1 MSIILPNFINPKECF
16 LKSLFITATNT
27 NIGKTYSS
35 HILADYLNSIG
46 IKTIISKPIETGDD
60 GNTILD
66 CQKHY
71 QYNLKIDKTLSL
83 EDINFYRYKLPAS
96 PFVAKIYE
104 HIEIDFDL
112 IARNLHRLSSKCDV
126 LLIEGAGGLMVPIDQ
141 NHNMLD
147 LAMFLEASLL
157 LVSGDKLGMLNDL
170 LLNIE
175 LLKIR
180 EISCIYAINLM
191 DEKTYKSISKPY
203 VEYLNTKLTNPIYI
217 LQKDISKIASDF
229 LSF

>member
-1 MSIILPNFINPKECF
+1 M
-16 LKSLFITATNT
+16 
-27 NIGKTYSS
+27 
-35 HILADYLNSIG
+35 G

-66 CQKHY
+66 CQKHH
-71 QYNLKIDKTLSL
+71 QYNLKIDKTLCL

-104 HIEIDFDL
+104 HTEIDFNL
-112 IARNLHRLSSKCDV
+112 IAKNLNRLSSKCDV

-147 LAMFLEASLL
+147 LAMFLKASLL
-157 LVSGDKLGMLNDL
+157 LISGDKLGMLNDL

-180 EISCIYAINLM
+180 QIPCTYAINLI
-191 DEKTYKSISKPY
+191 DEKAYKTISKPY
-203 VEYLNTKLTNPIYI
+203 IEYLNTKLTNPIYI

-229 LSF
+229 LAF

>member
-1 MSIILPNFINPKECF
+1 M
-16 LKSLFITATNT
+16 KSLFITATNT
-27 NIGKTYSS
+27 NIGKTYST

-60 GNTILD
+60 GETILD

-96 PFVAKIYE
+96 PFVAKISE
-104 HIEIDFDL
+104 PIEVDFDL
-112 IARNLHRLSSKCDV
+112 IAQNLNRLSSKCDV
-126 LLIEGAGGLMVPIDQ
+126 LLIEGAGGLMVPIDE

-147 LAMFLEASLL
+147 LAILLEASLL
-157 LVSGDKLGMLNDL
+157 LISGDRLGMLNDL

-175 LLKIR
+175 LLKMR
-180 EISCIYAINLM
+180 QISCIYAINLI
-191 DEKTYKSISKPY
+191 DEKTYETISKPY

-217 LQKDISKIASDF
+217 LQKDISKIALDF

>member
-1 MSIILPNFINPKECF
+1 M
-16 LKSLFITATNT
+16 KSLFITATNT
-27 NIGKTYSS
+27 NIGKTYST

-71 QYNLKIDKTLSL
+71 QYNLKIDRTLRL

-96 PFVAKIYE
+96 PFVAKIFE
-104 HIEIDFDL
+104 PIEVDFDL
-112 IARNLHRLSSKCDV
+112 ISQNLNRLSSKCDV
-126 LLIEGAGGLMVPIDQ
+126 LLIEGAGGLMVPI
-141 NHNMLD
+141 NEHHNMLD
-147 LAMFLEASLL
+147 LAMFLKASLFL
-157 LVSGDKLGMLNDL
+157 ISGDRLGMLNDL

-175 LLKIR
+175 LLKMR
-180 EISCIYAINLM
+180 QISCIYGINLI
-191 DEKTYKSISKPY
+191 DEKAYEAISKPY
-203 VEYLNTKLTNPIYI
+203 IEYLNTKLTNPIYI
-217 LQKDISKIASDF
+217 LQKDISKIALDF

>member
-1 MSIILPNFINPKECF
+1 M
-16 LKSLFITATNT
+16 KSLFITATNT
-27 NIGKTYSS
+27 NIGKTYST

-71 QYNLKIDKTLSL
+71 QYNLKIDKTLRL

-96 PFVAKIYE
+96 PFVAKIFE
-104 HIEIDFDL
+104 PIEVDFDL
-112 IARNLHRLSSKCDV
+112 IAQNLNRLSSKCDV
-126 LLIEGAGGLMVPIDQ
+126 LLIEGAGGLMVPI
-141 NHNMLD
+141 NEHHNMLD
-147 LAMFLEASLL
+147 LAMFLKASLF
-157 LVSGDKLGMLNDL
+157 LVSGDRLGMLNDL

-175 LLKIR
+175 LLKMR
-180 EISCIYAINLM
+180 QISCIYGINLI
-191 DEKTYKSISKPY
+191 DEKAYETISKPY
-203 VEYLNTKLTNPIYI
+203 IEYLNTKLTNPIYI
-217 LQKDISKIASDF
+217 LQKDISKIALDF

>member
-1 MSIILPNFINPKECF
+1 M
-16 LKSLFITATNT
+16 KSLFITATNT
-27 NIGKTYSS
+27 NIGKTYST

-71 QYNLKIDKTLSL
+71 QYNLKIDKTLHL

-96 PFVAKIYE
+96 PFVAKIFE
-104 HIEIDFDL
+104 PIEVDFDL
-112 IARNLHRLSSKCDV
+112 IAQNLNRLSSKCDV
-126 LLIEGAGGLMVPIDQ
+126 LLIEGAGGLMVPI
-141 NHNMLD
+141 NEHHNMLD
-147 LAMFLEASLL
+147 LAMFLKASLF
-157 LVSGDKLGMLNDL
+157 LVSGDRLGMLNDL

-175 LLKIR
+175 LLKMR
-180 EISCIYAINLM
+180 QISCIYGINLI
-191 DEKTYKSISKPY
+191 DEKAYETISKPY
-203 VEYLNTKLTNPIYI
+203 IEYLNTKLTNPIYI
-217 LQKDISKIASDF
+217 LQKDISKIALDF

>member
-1 MSIILPNFINPKECF
+1 M
-16 LKSLFITATNT
+16 KSLFITATNT
-27 NIGKTYSS
+27 NIGKTYST

-71 QYNLKIDKTLSL
+71 QYNLKIDKTLRL

-96 PFVAKIYE
+96 PFVAKIFE
-104 HIEIDFDL
+104 PIEVDFDL
-112 IARNLHRLSSKCDV
+112 ISQNLNRLSSKCDV
-126 LLIEGAGGLMVPIDQ
+126 LLIEGAGGLMVPI
-141 NHNMLD
+141 NEHHNMLD
-147 LAMFLEASLL
+147 LAMFLKASLF
-157 LVSGDKLGMLNDL
+157 LVSGDRLGMLNDL

-175 LLKIR
+175 LLKMR
-180 EISCIYAINLM
+180 QISCIYGINLI
-191 DEKTYKSISKPY
+191 DEKAYETISKPY
-203 VEYLNTKLTNPIYI
+203 IEYLNTKLTNPIYI
-217 LQKDISKIASDF
+217 LQKDISKIALDF

>member
-1 MSIILPNFINPKECF
+1 M
-16 LKSLFITATNT
+16 KSLFITATNT
-27 NIGKTYSS
+27 NIGKTYST

-71 QYNLKIDKTLSL
+71 QYNLKIDKSLCL

-96 PFVAKIYE
+96 PFVAKIFE
-104 HIEIDFDL
+104 PIEVDFDL
-112 IARNLHRLSSKCDV
+112 IAQNLNRLSSKCDV
-126 LLIEGAGGLMVPIDQ
+126 LLIEGAGGLMVPI
-141 NHNMLD
+141 NEHHNMLD
-147 LAMFLEASLL
+147 LAMFLKASLF
-157 LVSGDKLGMLNDL
+157 LVSGDRLGMLNDL

-175 LLKIR
+175 LLKMR
-180 EISCIYAINLM
+180 QISCIYGINLI
-191 DEKTYKSISKPY
+191 DEKAYETISKPY
-203 VEYLNTKLTNPIYI
+203 IEYLNTKLTNPIYI
-217 LQKDISKIASDF
+217 LQKDISKIALDF

>member
-1 MSIILPNFINPKECF
+1 M
-16 LKSLFITATNT
+16 KSLFITATNT
-27 NIGKTYSS
+27 NIGKTYST

-71 QYNLKIDKTLSL
+71 QYNLKIDKTLCL

-96 PFVAKIYE
+96 PFVAKIFE
-104 HIEIDFDL
+104 PIEVDFDL
-112 IARNLHRLSSKCDV
+112 IAQNLNRLSSKCDV
-126 LLIEGAGGLMVPIDQ
+126 LLIEGAGGLMVPI
-141 NHNMLD
+141 NEHHNMLD
-147 LAMFLEASLL
+147 LAMFLKASLF
-157 LVSGDKLGMLNDL
+157 LVSGDRLGMLNDL

-175 LLKIR
+175 LLKMR
-180 EISCIYAINLM
+180 QISCIYGINLI
-191 DEKTYKSISKPY
+191 DEKAYETISKPY
-203 VEYLNTKLTNPIYI
+203 IEYLNTKLTNPIYI
-217 LQKDISKIASDF
+217 LQKDISKIALDF